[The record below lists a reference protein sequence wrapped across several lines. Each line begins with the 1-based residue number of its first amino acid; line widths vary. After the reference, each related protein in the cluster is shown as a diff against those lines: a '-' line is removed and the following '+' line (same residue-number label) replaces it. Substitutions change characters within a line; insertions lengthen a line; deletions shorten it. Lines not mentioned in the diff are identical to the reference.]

1 MVEESV
7 QELVERYTRNELN
20 LMAAREGVSDPEGLP
35 NKTRVAQEIVRAR
48 KASKYSKRPPGLYM
62 K

>member
-20 LMAAREGVSDPEGLP
+20 LMAAREGIGNPEGLS
-35 NKTRVAQEIVRAR
+35 NKTRVAQEIVMAR